1 MPNIYEK
8 LQDCKAEL
16 QALSL
21 PKTGENK
28 FAHYSYWELSDYLPT
43 VISLFKQHK
52 LFSYFSFG
60 LELATL
66 TIINSEQPEESIS
79 LTSPMA
85 AADLKGCHAIQNMGA
100 VETYQRR
107 YLYMAALDISEPDAL
122 DGTQGKPDKQQG
134 QPPKPPQNA
143 PQLPPV
149 APPATKP
156 KPHDTAHQIAIAL
169 IKRFGEN
176 QASEMLFPITGYKST
191 KEIPDKELKRVL
203 DLISGFEEIP
213 CN

>member
-1 MPNIYEK
+1 MSNIYEK
-8 LQDCKAEL
+8 LQDCKSEL
-16 QALSL
+16 QGMNLK
-21 PKTGENK
+21 KTGKNA
-28 FAHYSYWELSDYLPT
+28 FAKYDYWELSDYLPT

-122 DGTQGKPDKQQG
+122 DGTQGKPDKPQG
-134 QPPKPPQNA
+134 QPPKPQQNA
-143 PQLPPV
+143 AEPPMSKETR
-149 APPATKP
+149 ATNLKV
-156 KPHDTAHQIAIAL
+156 IEML
-169 IKRFGEN
+169 IKSLKLTPEYMSKNLEANYKVATINDLSDVQISKVLVWLNGKKN
-176 QASEMLFPITGYKST
+176 ASK
-191 KEIPDKELKRVL
+191 V
-203 DLISGFEEIP
+203 
-213 CN
+213 